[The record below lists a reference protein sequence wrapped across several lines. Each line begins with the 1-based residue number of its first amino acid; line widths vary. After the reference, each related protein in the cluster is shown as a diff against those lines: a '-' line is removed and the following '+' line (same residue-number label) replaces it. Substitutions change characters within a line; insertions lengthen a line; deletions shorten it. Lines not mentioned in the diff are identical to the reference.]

1 MLRMPDWS
9 ACGRLAVCSLVL
21 GIALT
26 GCGGDDES
34 DPSPMCTELQFS
46 KALNSFSPGDVFLR
60 QSPLG
65 NCSTVDIEVAIS
77 NLSGI
82 WTISFDL
89 LYPSSLVDY
98 ESITLG
104 PLLQQGSPVN
114 APLVIVNEGIGS
126 VQVTITR
133 LPPDPSVTAVGGE
146 TLATLR
152 FRRIASSGSD
162 LIDFDFSP
170 GSPVGETILDEF
182 GVVQPATFG
191 PGHGG
196 IVMVP

>member
-1 MLRMPDWS
+1 MVRMPDWS

-21 GIALT
+21 GISLI

-34 DPSPMCTELQFS
+34 DFSPICTEVEFS
-46 KALNSFSPGDVFLR
+46 KALISISPGDVFLR
-60 QSPLG
+60 QSLLG
-65 NCSTVDIEVAIS
+65 NCSTVDIEVAVS
-77 NLSGI
+77 DLSGI
-82 WTISFDL
+82 WTVSFDL
-89 LYPSSLVDY
+89 VYPSALVDY

-104 PLLQQGSPVN
+104 PLLQKGSPMN
-114 APLVIVNEGIGS
+114 PPLVIVNQGIGN

-133 LPPDPSVTAVGGE
+133 LLPDPSVTAVGEE

-152 FRRIASSGSD
+152 FRRMGPSGSD
-162 LIDFDFSP
+162 LIDFDLSP
-170 GSPVGETILDEF
+170 GSTVGETIVDEF
-182 GVVQPATFG
+182 AMVQPATFE